1 MAEVTLDMLGQM
13 VQRALDALRELSADV
28 RELKS
33 RMTDVE
39 RQLGRSAAAENE
51 HYASV
56 MGRMDRVEDRID
68 RVERRLN
75 VGDA

>member
-1 MAEVTLDMLGQM
+1 MADETLETVGQM
-13 VQRALDALRELSADV
+13 VQRSLDVLRELSADV

-39 RQLGRSAAAENE
+39 RQLGRNAAAESE

-68 RVERRLN
+68 RVEARLN
-75 VGDA
+75 IGDA

>member
-1 MAEVTLDMLGQM
+1 MADETLETVGQM
-13 VQRALDALRELSADV
+13 VQRSLDVLRELSADV

-39 RQLGRSAAAENE
+39 RQLGRNAATESE

-68 RVERRLN
+68 RVEARLN
-75 VGDA
+75 IGDA

>member
-1 MAEVTLDMLGQM
+1 MVEVTLEMLGQM
-13 VQRALDALRELSADV
+13 VQRVLDSQREISADL

-39 RQLGRSAAAENE
+39 RQLGRNSATETE

-56 MGRMDRVEDRID
+56 MGRIDRFEERID

-75 VGDA
+75 LEDA